1 MAINEIWVRPEH
13 WLYRCIRGSLDNSGR
28 NGAMTFMYK
37 KAHSSLLEF
46 GKTAY
51 DRFKGNSQY
60 PAISIFISIIPVDRR
75 DKNKF
80 YAKFQ
85 LLISL
90 LKHVVIIMER
100 DRNAPAGHDAAE
112 INSRAGKYG
121 IGIRCANKEEL
132 R

>member
-1 MAINEIWVRPEH
+1 MIVLREI
-13 WLYRCIRGSLDNSGR
+13 L
-28 NGAMTFMYK
+28 
-37 KAHSSLLEF
+37 
-46 GKTAY
+46 
-51 DRFKGNSQY
+51 QY
-60 PAISIFISIIPVDRR
+60 PVISIFISIIPVDRR